1 METLRAID
9 LSFLTAEEEAVIK
22 DVLNRDASLR
32 KCEEKRI
39 RKMKKSIRDP
49 GCLKLK
55 TGEWFEDLKS
65 KRYIE
70 YSSATDLLKYAFQ
83 KERKPG
89 LFISLQKSWLSKA
102 KVKNCTALERM
113 FKEITPPPKSVT
125 SRDNE
130 RKASGSFTVE
140 EMSITQVL
148 KDLELILEL
157 EIAKAENQTPTEE
170 AAFSIKTVESPLVEN
185 TDHSGQSDI
194 LTSVSPTET
203 KHHKPERHFF
213 HDKNVC
219 LKEESI
225 IHGKSFTVGSQ
236 AVSSTELQFFEDFL
250 KHTKGNNSPFCSS
263 PCLPEE
269 NIFQETDAKNEKC
282 ISLDSQTIKEPLSTS
297 ENVGIGCNNLSS
309 NSDSDECSLEDNE
322 STIEQST
329 LLAVTL
335 SILPEDVGILQTP
348 TDWKLQHQQQHC
360 KKANSS
366 LPQVEEPAERMVKE
380 NLATSKNSSNH
391 NLYIKSQQQQNVHY
405 SPSIAA
411 NVGSLDYGS
420 NLEQPQGSK

>member
-83 KERKPG
+83 KERKP
-89 LFISLQKSWLSKA
+89 
-102 KVKNCTALERM
+102 
-113 FKEITPPPKSVT
+113 
-125 SRDNE
+125 
-130 RKASGSFTVE
+130 
-140 EMSITQVL
+140 
-148 KDLELILEL
+148 
-157 EIAKAENQTPTEE
+157 AKAENQPPTEE

>member
-83 KERKPG
+83 KERKP
-89 LFISLQKSWLSKA
+89 
-102 KVKNCTALERM
+102 
-113 FKEITPPPKSVT
+113 
-125 SRDNE
+125 
-130 RKASGSFTVE
+130 
-140 EMSITQVL
+140 
-148 KDLELILEL
+148 
-157 EIAKAENQTPTEE
+157 
-170 AAFSIKTVESPLVEN
+170 
-185 TDHSGQSDI
+185 DHSGQSDI

>member
-157 EIAKAENQTPTEE
+157 EI
-170 AAFSIKTVESPLVEN
+170 
-185 TDHSGQSDI
+185 DHSGQSDI